1 MRRRNKPR
9 LSAAKKAAIAAAV
22 TVVILAAGYAA
33 FDAYMDQWN
42 RNYSPGAFAEQPV
55 ESSSSAASS
64 QSPSSS
70 GEGADQNGDVE
81 ASIEKILRSHAWQQ
95 DGNAKA
101 TVQFRD
107 GSFVE
112 SDGTNAKV
120 TAMTVTKAAWNGT
133 EGTLECK
140 LTADGDQTER
150 STVIKVSGNEG
161 SFKVASDG
169 FLVSKEY
176 VQGNASAS
184 AVAVEGVTEPYTTL
198 IQGRT
203 PDLAKAVASY
213 CRDHVPTA
221 TKAVFDGEVYL
232 DIPGGRTTA
241 TFTCDDTAATVLN
254 VVFANGSFEVQ
265 G

>member
-1 MRRRNKPR
+1 MRRRNLPK
-9 LSAAKKAAIAAAV
+9 LSAAKKAAIAAAIA
-22 TVVILAAGYAA
+22 VVVLAAGYAA
-33 FDAYMDQWN
+33 LNAYMGQWN
-42 RNYSPGAFAEQPV
+42 RNYAPGAPVEQPA
-55 ESSSSAASS
+55 ESSSSVTSS
-64 QSPSSS
+64 QSPPGSD
-70 GEGADQNGDVE
+70 EGADQNGDAE

-120 TAMTVTKAAWNGT
+120 TAMTVTKATWNGT

-232 DIPGGRTTA
+232 DIPGGRTSA

>member
-1 MRRRNKPR
+1 MRRRNLPK
-9 LSAAKKAAIAAAV
+9 LSAAKKAAIAAAIA
-22 TVVILAAGYAA
+22 VVVLAAGYTVL
-33 FDAYMDQWN
+33 DICMGQWN
-42 RNYSPGAFAEQPV
+42 RNYAPGAPVEQPA
-55 ESSSSAASS
+55 ESASSAPSSGPSESDS
-64 QSPSSS
+64 QSEQ
-70 GEGADQNGDVE
+70 GEDAE

-120 TAMTVTKAAWNGT
+120 TAMTVEKGAWDGT
-133 EGTLECK
+133 EGTLDCK

-150 STVIKVSGNEG
+150 STVIKVSGKEG

-176 VQGNASAS
+176 VQGNASTS